1 MCWVLFFKQKT
12 AYEMRISDWSSD
24 VCSSDLPVPTK
35 RMSLSVSVPSGV
47 TNGRVCASMSS
58 ATLSHIAFHCRGVIV
73 DVSFDPAVLCRMP
86 ALFPA
91 RTPYIEICQKTAYI
105 SDRRFAVQCLTE
117 QILAHAERLRSEEHT
132 SE

>member
-1 MCWVLFFKQKT
+1 
-12 AYEMRISDWSSD
+12 
-24 VCSSDLPVPTK
+24 
-35 RMSLSVSVPSGV
+35 MSLSVSVPSGV

-117 QILAHAERLRSEEHT
+117 QILAHAERLPEGTPLRSEEHT
-132 SE
+132 SKLQSLMRISYAVFCLKKKNTTKYNT